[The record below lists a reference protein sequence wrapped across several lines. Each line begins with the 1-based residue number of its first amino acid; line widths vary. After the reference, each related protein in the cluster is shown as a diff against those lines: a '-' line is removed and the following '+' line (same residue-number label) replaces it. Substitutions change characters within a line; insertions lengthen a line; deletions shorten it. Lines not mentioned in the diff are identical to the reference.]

1 MPMQVFEF
9 QADESV
15 SLVSPAAISRKSCDH
30 CFLNR
35 KTCDKVRGPEDS
47 GAKCKR
53 CAKDNR
59 PCTFTPTVHLYHIAD
74 CVGRHQ
80 CRAKVLQAMGGRKK
94 EARTKT
100 IEIPLVCDLDSP
112 IDLAL
117 FEALQ
122 RQPNLL
128 AFNNRLKSLLAQDLL
143 GISPEQDDADYAPQF
158 HLLGEQGLPD
168 YTAAISVD
176 TSSLR
181 TTKRQMDMDDATDIS
196 PLAGNLMS
204 QPSPSQGPQKY
215 RIMDLVAAHQQQ
227 QLHQQ
232 IQQQQQ
238 QHSQPPRAP
247 SPHSPGHQRGRSES
261 HGRISPRLSPSLRPN
276 SGAGADRHPHVHH
289 HHHHPYRQPGPPSPR
304 HGSVPD
310 AQFNTVAMV
319 NNNIN
324 NGGRLS
330 PVPSPTALSPT
341 VDAGFHQ
348 RRHSETVAAAM
359 MAANASEMS
368 ILQQQQLQQQLHLQQ
383 QQLHLQ
389 HQLQHQQQQQQQQ
402 QHHHQQPPMQAYG
415 GFSHPYAKT
424 NHAPSYPM
432 AQYNYRSSSPL
443 PPSPVLH
450 SPVGQTQVSP
460 QPPSPLDLSST
471 HMDMTFGS
479 GSQVNLPSLF
489 DSSLS
494 MSNELPSQ
502 SAPAHRVSVSTSPNM
517 FGTGSPSGASLG
529 MGQLSPRVV
538 GTGAAASSSSLSSSV
553 NAPKVI
559 TTMNEDGQQV
569 GFYFAVP
576 PVTLH
581 PTATDEELFRDF
593 TMMDET
599 GAAEDDD
606 FTGEGF
612 VWIENLFEDLPAEET
627 AANMAAITAAA
638 AAAGQTA
645 ALRTEAQK
653 RLDLQQQQ
661 QQLLQQQHQPML
673 QQQQHQYEAGFTL
686 PPPSYNLHDPALSN
700 SSIPSTTATTAA
712 TSSASRMSITT
723 SFDMSSYTFG
733 PMSPNPIGE
742 YQADGLAIND
752 EQARRLSQILQG

>member
-143 GISPEQDDADYAPQF
+143 GISPDQDDADYVPPF
-158 HLLGEQGLPD
+158 HVQGEQGLPD

-181 TTKRQMDMDDATDIS
+181 TTKRAMDMDDTADIS
-196 PLAGNLMS
+196 PLSGNLLS

-215 RIMDLVAAHQQQ
+215 RIMDLMAAHQQQ

-232 IQQQQQ
+232 
-238 QHSQPPRAP
+238 QPPRAP

-261 HGRISPRLSPSLRPN
+261 HGRISPRLSPSIRP
-276 SGAGADRHPHVHH
+276 SSGADRHAHLHH
-289 HHHHPYRQPGPPSPR
+289 HHHHPYRQHGPPSPR

-310 AQFNTVAMV
+310 AQFNPVTMT
-319 NNNIN
+319 NNIN
-324 NGGRLS
+324 NTGRLS

-341 VDAGFHQ
+341 IDAGFHQ
-348 RRHSETVAAAM
+348 RRPSETVAAAM
-359 MAANASEMS
+359 MAANASDMS
-368 ILQQQQLQQQLHLQQ
+368 IMQQQQLQQQLHIQQ

-389 HQLQHQQQQQQQQ
+389 HQMQQQQQQS
-402 QHHHQQPPMQAYG
+402 MQAYG
-415 GFSHPYAKT
+415 GYAHPYAKT
-424 NHAPSYPM
+424 AQAPSYPM

-450 SPVGQTQVSP
+450 SPIGQTQASP
-460 QPPSPLDLSST
+460 QPPSPLDLAST
-471 HMDMTFGS
+471 QMDLTFGS

-494 MSNELPSQ
+494 MSNEMSSQ
-502 SAPAHRVSVSTSPNM
+502 SAAPAHRVSVSTSPNM
-517 FGTGSPSGASLG
+517 FGTGSPSVASLG
-529 MGQLSPRVV
+529 MGQSSPRVA
-538 GTGAAASSSSLSSSV
+538 GGSSSSPSSGK
-553 NAPKVI
+553 APTVI
-559 TTMNEDGQQV
+559 TTVNDDGQQV

-581 PTATDEELFRDF
+581 PS
-593 TMMDET
+593 
-599 GAAEDDD
+599 DD
-606 FTGEGF
+606 EGF

-645 ALRTEAQK
+645 TLRTEAQK
-653 RLDLQQQQ
+653 RQELQQQQ
-661 QQLLQQQHQPML
+661 QQQQQAQQQFLQQQHAPML

-686 PPPSYNLHDPALSN
+686 PPPSYNLHDPALTN
-700 SSIPSTTATTAA
+700 SSIPSAAAAASTATTAG
-712 TSSASRMSITT
+712 R
-723 SFDMSSYTFG
+723 
-733 PMSPNPIGE
+733 
-742 YQADGLAIND
+742 
-752 EQARRLSQILQG
+752 